1 MKSPHTR
8 TYFFAALVVLL
19 AYSFSATGQTTS
31 GAPATARTPQGQG
44 GGVAAPTQTVE
55 WREFKSEAGGFSV
68 KFPGVPRVER
78 VSFNKGPLELVRHTH
93 MASLGDAAH
102 FEVDYVDMP
111 AGFNDPDLSLEGG
124 ISGLTHALEAQGA
137 RVLTKEKVVRGS
149 CEGRDTTLFLPHPPR
164 KEGFAEG
171 RAFGS
176 GQRYYFLM
184 FVGEEDGPQLREMA
198 RTFMESF
205 AVTDGCTAQPAPTP
219 APSSP
224 TVVSVVEGTHD
235 AATGWRKIENAELSF
250 GVLMPG
256 AARHESEQAQVEPF
270 PITHHTYIN
279 EDDAGVYAAEVFGEY
294 PPKFYNTP
302 GSYQTMIDVTLYA
315 MKRNFEPSG
324 FTITPLR
331 DLKTGTF
338 PGREFTVTNEKL
350 GAHGR
355 TQIYVTAKYIYVF
368 TAFTRGQAA
377 ASAANALERFFSSVR
392 ITTK

>member
-8 TYFFAALVVLL
+8 TDFFAALVLLL
-19 AYSFSATGQTTS
+19 AFCSAASGQTTNS
-31 GAPATARTPQGQG
+31 GPPPAPGHVVINVPQ
-44 GGVAAPTQTVE
+44 QTVE

-68 KFPGVPRVER
+68 KFPGVPRVEH
-78 VSFNKGPLELVRHTH
+78 VSFNKGPMELVRHTH
-93 MASLGDAAH
+93 TASVGDAVQL
-102 FEVDYVDMP
+102 EVDYVDMP
-111 AGFNDPDLSLEGG
+111 AGFNDPELSLEGG
-124 ISGLTHALEAQGA
+124 ISGLTHALEVRGA
-137 RVLTKEKVVRGS
+137 RVLTKETVVRGS
-149 CEGRDTTLFLPHPPR
+149 CEGRDTTLALPHPPR
-164 KEGFAEG
+164 GDGFAEG
-171 RAFGS
+171 RIFSS

-184 FVGEEDGPQLREMA
+184 LVGEEDGPQLRETA

-235 AATGWRKIENAELSF
+235 AATGWRKIENAELGF
-250 GVLMPG
+250 GVLMPA
-256 AARHESEQAQVEPF
+256 AARHESEQVQVEPF

-279 EDDAGVYAAEVFGEY
+279 EDDAGVYAAEVCGEY
-294 PPKFYNTP
+294 PPNFHNTP
-302 GSYQTMIDVTLYA
+302 GSYETMLDVTLYA

-350 GAHGR
+350 GAQGR
-355 TQIYVTAKYIYVF
+355 TQIYVTTKYVYVF
-368 TAFTRGQAA
+368 TAFARGQSAA
-377 ASAANALERFFSSVR
+377 PSAANALERFFSSVR
-392 ITTK
+392 ITPR